1 MKLFNVLATVFSVI
15 ILVLLSS
22 CAETTTV
29 AGEAE
34 LVSES
39 EIMTTPGF
47 EEWYQTDLDA
57 YSPDPAVIND
67 IKTVFDSDKHK
78 FILFASSCGT
88 CVGDQS
94 DFALMMKIIHEAD
107 IPASDYQLYSIAKAT
122 YKHPYELRFALN
134 FLPSCFILKDEEA
147 VYSVADTMIYMK
159 YKYPDGVPTY
169 EQLFLSG
176 LLR

>member
-1 MKLFNVLATVFSVI
+1 MKLFNVLTLAFSLMM
-15 ILVLLSS
+15 LVLIAS
-22 CAETTTV
+22 CTETTSV

-47 EEWYQTDLDA
+47 KEWYQTDLDA

-67 IKTVFDSDKHK
+67 IKTVFDADNHK
-78 FILFASSCGT
+78 FVLFASSCGY
-88 CVGDQS
+88 CVGDQN
-94 DFALMMKIIHEAD
+94 DFAVMMKIIHEAG
-107 IPASDYQLYSIAKAT
+107 IPESNYQLYSIVKAT
-122 YKHPYELRFALN
+122 YKQPYESRFTLN

-159 YKYPDGVPTY
+159 YKFPDAVPTY

-176 LLR
+176 LLK